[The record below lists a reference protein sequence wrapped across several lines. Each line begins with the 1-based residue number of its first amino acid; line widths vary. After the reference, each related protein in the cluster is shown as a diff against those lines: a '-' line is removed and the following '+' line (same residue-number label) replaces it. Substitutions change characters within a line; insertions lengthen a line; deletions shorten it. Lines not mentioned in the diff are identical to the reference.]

1 MHRGIYEAASGM
13 LVQETHLDV
22 ITHNLANVD
31 TPGYKRR
38 ISATADF
45 SALLDRIEKVSEDGE
60 TKITTVLPADMPFK
74 GREVIGSVA
83 LAAIFAE
90 DVMDTFP
97 GVVKDSESQLDI
109 AIDGQGFFAVA
120 DENDN
125 RFYTRA
131 GNFTLDNNGNIV
143 NPNGLILQGE
153 GGALNV
159 GENPQSIEINRKGQ
173 VIVNNEIIGRVA
185 VFNFE
190 RPTYLHQRGNNLL
203 TPTEQSGEA
212 EEVEAANI
220 KIWPGMLEM
229 SNVEV
234 VTEMARMI
242 EAQRIYEGASK
253 ALMTHDEQT
262 SKLITSFSRG

>member
-1 MHRGIYEAASGM
+1 VHRGIYEAASGM

-38 ISATADF
+38 ISATSDF
-45 SALLDRIEKVSEDGE
+45 SALLDRIEKVSEDTE
-60 TKITTVLPADMPFK
+60 TKLTTVLPADMPFK

-83 LAAIFAE
+83 LAAIFSE

-97 GVVKDSESQLDI
+97 GVLKSTESQLDM
-109 AIDGQGFFAVA
+109 AIDGKGFFALQ
-120 DENDN
+120 DENGETY
-125 RFYTRA
+125 YTRE
-131 GNFTLDNNGNIV
+131 GNFVLDNNGNIV
-143 NPNGLILQGE
+143 NPNGLQLQGE
-153 GGALNV
+153 GGALTVAANARSLEV
-159 GENPQSIEINRKGQ
+159 NHAGQ
-173 VIVNNEIIGRVA
+173 IIVNGEVAGRVA

-190 RPTYLHQRGNNLL
+190 RPTYLRQHGKNLL

-212 EEVEAANI
+212 EQVENAR
-220 KIWPGMLEM
+220 IWSGMLEA

>member
-1 MHRGIYEAASGM
+1 MNRGIYEAASGM

-22 ITHNLANVD
+22 ITNNLANVD

-38 ISATADF
+38 ISATSDF

-60 TKITTVLPADMPFK
+60 TKLTTVLPADMPFK

-83 LAAIFAE
+83 LAAIFSE

-97 GVVKDSESQLDI
+97 GVVKTTESQLDI
-109 AIDGQGFFAVA
+109 AIDGKGFFALT
-120 DENDN
+120 DSNGET
-125 RFYTRA
+125 FYTRE
-131 GNFTLDNNGNIV
+131 GNFGLDNNGNIV
-143 NPNGLILQGE
+143 NNNGLMLQGE
-153 GGALNV
+153 GGAINV
-159 GENPQSIEINRKGQ
+159 GNNAQTVEVNRQGQ
-173 VIVNNEIIGRVA
+173 VIANNEVVGRVA

-190 RPTYLHQRGNNLL
+190 RPTYLRHHGKNLL

-212 EEVEAANI
+212 ENVENVKVWSGA
-220 KIWPGMLEM
+220 LEM

>member
-1 MHRGIYEAASGM
+1 MNRGIYEAASGM

-22 ITHNLANVD
+22 ITNNLANVD

-45 SALLDRIEKVSEDGE
+45 SALLDRIEKISEDGE

-83 LAAIFAE
+83 LAAVFSE

-97 GVVKDSESQLDI
+97 GVLKTTENPLDI
-109 AIDGQGFFAVA
+109 AIEGEGFFAVA

-125 RFYTRA
+125 TFYTRE
-131 GNFTLDNNGNIV
+131 GNFTLDGTGNIV
-143 NPNGLILQGE
+143 TPNGMTLQGE
-153 GGALNV
+153 GGAISV
-159 GENPQSIEINRKGQ
+159 GNASHVEINRTGQ
-173 VIVNNEIIGRVA
+173 VIADGEVVGRIS

-190 RPTYLHQRGNNLL
+190 NPTYLHHQARNLL

-212 EEVEAANI
+212 EAVENARVWSGA
-220 KIWPGMLEM
+220 LEM

-253 ALMTHDEQT
+253 ALMTHDEMT
-262 SKLITSFSRG
+262 SRLVTAFSRG

>member
-22 ITHNLANVD
+22 ITNNLANVD

-38 ISATADF
+38 ISATSDF

-74 GREVIGSVA
+74 GREIIGSVA
-83 LAAIFAE
+83 LAAIFSE

-97 GVVKDSESQLDI
+97 GVVKTSENPLDM
-109 AIDGQGFFAVA
+109 AIDGQGFFSLA
-120 DENDN
+120 DEEGNTY
-125 RFYTRA
+125 YTRA

-143 NPNGLILQGE
+143 NPNGLMLQGE
-153 GGALNV
+153 GGPINV
-159 GENPQSIEINRKGQ
+159 GNNATTLTVNLSGQ
-173 VIVNNEIIGRVA
+173 IIVNNEIVGRVS

-190 RPTYLHQRGNNLL
+190 RPTYLRHHGNNLL

-212 EEVEAANI
+212 ENVENP
-220 KIWPGMLEM
+220 KIWSGMLEA

-253 ALMTHDEQT
+253 ALTTHDEQT

>member
-1 MHRGIYEAASGM
+1 MNRGIYEAASGM

-38 ISATADF
+38 LSATADF

-60 TKITTVLPADMPFK
+60 TKLTTVLPADMPFK
-74 GREVIGSVA
+74 GREVIGSLA
-83 LAAIFAE
+83 LAAIFSE

-97 GVVKDSESQLDI
+97 GVLKTTESQLDV
-109 AIDGQGFFAVA
+109 AIDGQGFFALS
-120 DENDN
+120 DENGQT
-125 RFYTRA
+125 FYTRE
-131 GNFTLDNNGNIV
+131 GNFVLDNNGNIV
-143 NPNGLILQGE
+143 NPNGLMLQGE
-153 GGALNV
+153 GGPLNV
-159 GENPQSIEINRKGQ
+159 GNNPRSLEINPTGQ
-173 VIVNNEIIGRVA
+173 IIVNNEIIGKIS

-190 RPTYLHQRGNNLL
+190 RPTYLRHHGKNLL

-212 EEVEAANI
+212 ENVENA
-220 KIWPGMLEM
+220 KIWSGALEM

>member
-22 ITHNLANVD
+22 ITNNLANVD

-60 TKITTVLPADMPFK
+60 TKLTSVLPADMPFK
-74 GREVIGSVA
+74 GRQVIGSVA
-83 LAAIFAE
+83 LAAIFSE

-97 GVVKDSESQLDI
+97 GVLKTTESPLDV
-109 AIDGQGFFAVA
+109 AIDGQGFFALA
-120 DENDN
+120 DENGN
-125 RFYTRA
+125 TFYTRE
-131 GNFTLDNNGNIV
+131 GNFVLDNNGNIV
-143 NPNGLILQGE
+143 NPNGLMLQGE
-153 GGALNV
+153 GGA
-159 GENPQSIEINRKGQ
+159 INIGNNARDITINHTGQ
-173 VIVNNEIIGRVA
+173 VIINGNEVVGRLA

-190 RPTYLHQRGNNLL
+190 NPTYLKHEGKNLL

-212 EEVEAANI
+212 EAVEGFKVWSGA
-220 KIWPGMLEM
+220 LEM

-234 VTEMARMI
+234 VTEMVRMI

-253 ALMTHDEQT
+253 ALMTHDENT
-262 SKLITSFSRG
+262 SRMITSFSRG

>member
-22 ITHNLANVD
+22 ITNNLANVD

-38 ISATADF
+38 ISATSDF
-45 SALLDRIEKVSEDGE
+45 SALIDRIEKVSEDGE
-60 TKITTVLPADMPFK
+60 TKLTSVLPADMPFK
-74 GREVIGSVA
+74 GRQVIGSLA
-83 LAAIFAE
+83 LAAVFSE

-97 GVVKDSESQLDI
+97 GVLKNTESQLDI
-109 AIDGQGFFAVA
+109 AIDGQGFFSVA
-120 DENDN
+120 DEAGNT
-125 RFYTRA
+125 FYTRE
-131 GNFTLDNNGNIV
+131 GNFVVDNNGNIV
-143 NPNGLILQGE
+143 TPNGMTLQGE
-153 GGALNV
+153 GGAI
-159 GENPQSIEINRKGQ
+159 SIGNATTVEVNRSGQ
-173 VIVNNEIIGRVA
+173 VIADGEVVGRVS
-185 VFNFE
+185 VYNFE
-190 RPTYLHQRGNNLL
+190 NPTYLRHQARNLL

-212 EEVEAANI
+212 EAVENVRV
-220 KIWPGMLEM
+220 WPGMLEM

>member
-22 ITHNLANVD
+22 ITNNLANVD

-38 ISATADF
+38 ISATSDF
-45 SALLDRIEKVSEDGE
+45 SALMDRIEKVSEDGE
-60 TKITTVLPADMPFK
+60 TKLTSVLPADMPFK
-74 GREVIGSVA
+74 GRQVIGSLA
-83 LAAIFAE
+83 LAAIFSE

-97 GVVKDSESQLDI
+97 GVLKNTESQLDI
-109 AIDGQGFFAVA
+109 AIDGPGFFSVA
-120 DENDN
+120 DTEGNT
-125 RFYTRA
+125 FYTRE
-131 GNFTLDNNGNIV
+131 GNFVLDNNGNIV
-143 NPNGLILQGE
+143 TPNGMQLQGE
-153 GGALNV
+153 GGAIGVGNASNV
-159 GENPQSIEINRKGQ
+159 EINRTGQ
-173 VIVNNEIIGRVA
+173 VIANGEVVGRVS

-190 RPTYLHQRGNNLL
+190 RPTYLHHQARNLL

-212 EEVEAANI
+212 EPVENV
-220 KIWPGMLEM
+220 KIWSGMLEM